1 MRHYVVTS
9 NYASYAKCG
18 KIQMASS
25 TERFVNT
32 KKIIKQLL
40 NSVLRGFEELLR
52 HWFLL
57 SASAFGLGQYHKPLP
72 K

>member
-1 MRHYVVTS
+1 MRENT
-9 NYASYAKCG
+9 NGFFNG
-18 KIQMASS
+18 KV
-25 TERFVNT
+25 RKY

-40 NSVLRGFEELLR
+40 NSVLVGFEELLR

-57 SASAFGLGQYHKPLP
+57 SASAFGFGQYHKPLP